1 MTKRPARGR
10 IRGIHTVRKLTRGKP
25 VRWYVYAY
33 RGGPCILKSTGPKA
47 PELGPVELRAI
58 AEAQADRSAPD
69 PTKFFSLIREWRS
82 GDPSRPSSPEWDG
95 LSENTKKTWGSALS
109 RIEEKWGDLPI
120 AVFNDPRMKAKVVAW
135 RDSRRETPRAADI
148 GITVLHALLRFGALR
163 GKVHINVASGIPALY
178 RGGDRAEIIWTEP
191 DLAAFAAKAAE
202 LGVAAAADG
211 LLLAAATGLRRED
224 LVTLT
229 DAQVAEFAIVKRA
242 RKSSRGRRR
251 FATIPRIP
259 ELDELLDKLKSRP
272 RRPGVVTVLVDND
285 GCSWTPDRLTK
296 AIAKVRDAL
305 GIVHIDQESSVVRK
319 KHLHDARGTYATR
332 LMLQTDLNDIEIA
345 DIMAWSQ
352 NEVGRIRKVYV
363 DQDAKV
369 VAIGE
374 RIARGVNRRCK
385 PD

>member
-1 MTKRPARGR
+1 
-10 IRGIHTVRKLTRGKP
+10 
-25 VRWYVYAY
+25 
-33 RGGPCILKSTGPKA
+33 
-47 PELGPVELRAI
+47 
-58 AEAQADRSAPD
+58 
-69 PTKFFSLIREWRS
+69 
-82 GDPSRPSSPEWDG
+82 

-148 GITVLHALLRFGALR
+148 GITVLQALLRFGALR
-163 GKVHINVASGIPALY
+163 GKVHINVASGVPALY
-178 RGGDRAEIIWTEP
+178 RGGDRAEIIWTEA
-191 DLAAFAAKAAE
+191 DLAAFTAKATE
-202 LGVAAAADG
+202 LGMAAAADG
-211 LLLAAATGLRRED
+211 LMLAAATGLRRED

-229 DAQVAEFAIVKRA
+229 EAQVAEFAIVKRA

-272 RRPGVVTVLVDND
+272 RGPGVLTVLVDND

-296 AIAKVRDAL
+296 AIGKVRDAL
-305 GIVHIDQESSVVRK
+305 GIVHVDPESPIVRK

-332 LMLQTDLNDIEIA
+332 LMLQTDLSDIEIA

-352 NEVGRIRKVYV
+352 NEIGRIRKVYV

-374 RIARGVNRRCK
+374 RIARGVNRHCK